1 MKKKMGGR
9 GGKKREKKKCDERKE
24 RDMTT
29 ERIMMEKIK
38 REVRGVI
45 KREKGRENK
54 TLKQGRNKMRGRK
67 CK

>member
-1 MKKKMGGR
+1 
-9 GGKKREKKKCDERKE
+9 
-24 RDMTT
+24 MTT